1 MDLRMGRP
9 TAEPYNRHAVNEIM
23 KLKAHAYDVISAI
36 EQLQRELQ
44 AVNAEIAK
52 KSQEHADAMKAAEH
66 DA

>member
-1 MDLRMGRP
+1 
-9 TAEPYNRHAVNEIM
+9 VNEIM

>member
-1 MDLRMGRP
+1 MGRP
-9 TAEPYNRHAVNEIM
+9 TAEPHNRHAVNEIM